1 MNNTTI
7 SIMMFAVAIVL
18 ILAGKPGADLWAV
31 GGWIVYAMG
40 NKND

>member
-7 SIMMFAVAIVL
+7 SVLMFAVAIVL
-18 ILAGKPGADLWAV
+18 ILAGKQGADMWAV

-40 NKND
+40 NKHD

>member
-7 SIMMFAVAIVL
+7 SMIMFAVSIVL
-18 ILAGKPGADLWAV
+18 ILAGKPNADLWAV
-31 GGWIVYAMG
+31 GGWIIYAMG